1 MLGWHHYEFNKKCVV
16 TCYAELVFLRPMGTA
31 RHVVHAGAFGEHN
44 DDALFFLVKWGLVQI
59 QQKMRRDTLAE
70 PVFLHPVGST
80 GHVVHSE
87 VRNDDAPFF
96 MLWWHRYEFNKK
108 RIGKH
113 YTELVFLH
121 PVGTA
126 GHIVDCDASEECNGE
141 ALFFMVGWGLV
152 RI

>member
-1 MLGWHHYEFNKKCVV
+1 
-16 TCYAELVFLRPMGTA
+16 
-31 RHVVHAGAFGEHN
+31 
-44 DDALFFLVKWGLVQI
+44 
-59 QQKMRRDTLAE
+59 MRRDTLAE

-108 RIGKH
+108 CIGKH